1 MRLSKNF
8 SLEEM
13 TRSMVAAR
21 KGIDNTPGAGEIK
34 PYPLVALNHLTFP
47 FIVMLFPLIITY
59 FNYNTYHICRL
70 YIHVQ

>member
-1 MRLSKNF
+1 MQLSKHF

-34 PYPLVALNHLTFP
+34 NLENVCYEILEPVRAHFDKP
-47 FIVMLFPLIITY
+47 IW
-59 FNYNTYHICRL
+59 
-70 YIHVQ
+70 